1 MPWASIKRQ
10 TPTPIWPTRWGS
22 HGWRTSRGRHQAF
35 MHLIV
40 QAICGAWLFKRI
52 RRFFLVCKNLGI
64 EVQEW
69 NWWQILVLPDD
80 SLRYVSLWY
89 IYIHLNVVRYEYHMV
104 WLLSQKAEL
113 SKSEQNFGNVY
124 PLPPLTISPQS
135 HPGSM
140 SGPEWWFSVVVIT
153 YIDHFNKD
161 VFEAC
166 QTAFHYFSG

>member
-10 TPTPIWPTRWGS
+10 TSTPIWPTRWGS

-89 IYIHLNVVRYEYHMV
+89 SYT
-104 WLLSQKAEL
+104 
-113 SKSEQNFGNVY
+113 SKRSAIRVSYGVASVPKSRTLQIWTKLWKC
-124 PLPPLTISPQS
+124 LPTSPLTISPQS

-166 QTAFHYFSG
+166 QTAFHYLSG

>member
-10 TPTPIWPTRWGS
+10 TSTPIWPTRWGS

-40 QAICGAWLFKRI
+40 QAIWGPGFSSGSDAFFFGLQKFRDRSTRMKLMANSGATRWFTT
-52 RRFFLVCKNLGI
+52 CMYHYGI
-64 EVQEW
+64 
-69 NWWQILVLPDD
+69 P
-80 SLRYVSLWY
+80 
-89 IYIHLNVVRYEYHMV
+89 IHLNVVRYEYHMV

-166 QTAFHYFSG
+166 QTAFHYLSG